1 MTPIGGLTVAVSKVI
16 CRSLS
21 GMTDDVGP
29 KHKVVFVGDAQVGK
43 TSLIHSYLNQD
54 IDTVATLGATST
66 RVEPSVDDTTVL
78 LNVWDTAGQESLRNL
93 VPVYAK
99 GSHAAVI
106 VFDLTNSVSYE
117 HVAGWYEYI
126 VQTVGEIIICL
137 AANKSDLPPT
147 VDINEVFQWAADH
160 HVQVT
165 RTSAKDRVN
174 VEALFETV
182 ARELIKSAKPA
193 KGQQEKPPESPSV
206 ELGETPQKS
215 ETKPAKSGG
224 CC

>member
-1 MTPIGGLTVAVSKVI
+1 MSDDSGAVKY
-16 CRSLS
+16 
-21 GMTDDVGP
+21 
-29 KHKVVFVGDAQVGK
+29 KVVFVGDAKAGK

-54 IDTVATLGATST
+54 VNPVATLGATST
-66 RVEPSVDDTTVL
+66 RVEVQVDGSTIL

-106 VFDLTNSVSYE
+106 VFDVSDPISYE
-117 HVAGWYEYI
+117 HVPGWYDYI
-126 VQTVGEIIICL
+126 IQNVGDSIVICL
-137 AANKSDLPPT
+137 AANKSDLPAA
-147 VDINEVFQWAADH
+147 VDRNEVFQWAVDH

-165 RTSAKDRVN
+165 STSAKERVN

-182 ARELIKSAKPA
+182 ARELDSRTRATQSKVASQPAAQPASEPVALSDPSRAEAKPT
-193 KGQQEKPPESPSV
+193 KG
-206 ELGETPQKS
+206 
-215 ETKPAKSGG
+215 GG